1 MEADIIERSRDIEA
15 MERKLKDDVN
25 RANKRIRALEEDLN
39 NFKNDNHGLKKET
52 IELRNHIITLEQ
64 LLCVK
69 EDVYAQ
75 LQDSNN
81 RLAARTNDCDNL
93 RAQLDA
99 AAKVSESQND
109 KIYELEKCLIYLK
122 NVAGEKEDYIINLKR
137 LILELKGR
145 SQTYVPVSN
154 DDIDLRLAEYINA
167 SENPNKLTTLFIRER
182 DGVYSFGTKRV
193 FIKMEGGRIFSECF
207 FTKI

>member
-1 MEADIIERSRDIEA
+1 MESDIIERSRDIEA

-25 RANKRIRALEEDLN
+25 RANKRIRSLEEDLN
-39 NFKNDNHGLKKET
+39 NFKNDNHGLKKEN

-93 RAQLDA
+93 RSQLDGA
-99 AAKVSESQND
+99 SKVSESQND
-109 KIYELEKCLIYLK
+109 KIYELEKCLIWLVHYQFEEIDFGVERK
-122 NVAGEKEDYIINLKR
+122 IPNLCPSISR
-137 LILELKGR
+137 R
-145 SQTYVPVSN
+145 Y
-154 DDIDLRLAEYINA
+154 
-167 SENPNKLTTLFIRER
+167 
-182 DGVYSFGTKRV
+182 
-193 FIKMEGGRIFSECF
+193 
-207 FTKI
+207 

>member
-25 RANKRIRALEEDLN
+25 RASARIRTLEEELN
-39 NFKNDNHGLKKET
+39 NFKNDNHGLKKDN

-81 RLAARTNDCDNL
+81 RLAARTNDCDSL
-93 RAQLDA
+93 RAQLDS

-122 NVAGEKEDYIINLKR
+122 NVAGEKEDVRKR
-137 LILELKGR
+137 IFLADSLVHYQPQETNPGAQGQI
-145 SQTYVPVSN
+145 S
-154 DDIDLRLAEYINA
+154 DLR
-167 SENPNKLTTLFIRER
+167 SSVER
-182 DGVYSFGTKRV
+182 RY
-193 FIKMEGGRIFSECF
+193 
-207 FTKI
+207 

>member
-25 RANKRIRALEEDLN
+25 RANARIRNLEEELN
-39 NFKNDNHGLKKET
+39 GFKNDNHGLKKDN

-69 EDVYAQ
+69 N
-75 LQDSNN
+75 SNN
-81 RLAARTNDCDNL
+81 RLAARTNDCDAL

-122 NVAGEKEDYIINLKR
+122 NVAGEKEDVRI
-137 LILELKGR
+137 
-145 SQTYVPVSN
+145 SVM
-154 DDIDLRLAEYINA
+154 DF
-167 SENPNKLTTLFIRER
+167 NPLVCYQPEKTHTRA
-182 DGVYSFGTKRV
+182 
-193 FIKMEGGRIFSECF
+193 
-207 FTKI
+207 